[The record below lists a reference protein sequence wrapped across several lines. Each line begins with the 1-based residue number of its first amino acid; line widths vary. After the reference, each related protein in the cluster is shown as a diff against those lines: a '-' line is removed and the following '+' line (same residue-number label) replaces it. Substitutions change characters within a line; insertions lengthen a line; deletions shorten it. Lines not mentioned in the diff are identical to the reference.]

1 MAIVTQPRMT
11 IRAVLPGD
19 ELHRAHELMARAHRP
34 EFLATMHWFETSGA
48 TYPGFRPE
56 HTRVALVD
64 GELAGALRLTTEVIR
79 LGEARLKMGGLGW
92 VATAQEH
99 RHKGVA
105 SALVQGTLRLMRS
118 HGYHVSMLF
127 GIPNFYHRFGYTTTL
142 ADYFVTLDPAEAAR
156 VSTQYVLARP
166 VKPGDLPALQRMHN
180 ANDAGVACSLL
191 RSNAH
196 LSNRWQTIKDAEVL
210 TNARGKMIAYTI
222 ARKEDGALLVTEAG
236 IDSTATGP
244 ALVAHCARRTQEALL
259 GQLRFALPPDHT
271 LAHVLRQYESTHEAR
286 LSRERG
292 GMMAFAD
299 LGETLESLV
308 PEWEARLAD
317 SPLASVHT
325 EATLLIENE
334 AWRIRAHRG
343 AVDVSTGAGAN
354 KFSVS
359 TQELM
364 QLVTG
369 YAHFADVFAARRR
382 LITAEG
388 RALLATIFPKREP
401 YVHLM
406 DRF

>member
-1 MAIVTQPRMT
+1 MAIVTQPGMT
-11 IRAVLPGD
+11 IRAVHPGD

-34 EFLATMHWFETSGA
+34 EFAATMHWFETSGA
-48 TYPGFRPE
+48 TYPGFHPE

-105 SALVQGTLRLMRS
+105 SALVQGTLRYMRS

-142 ADYFVTLDPAEAAR
+142 ADYFITLDAAEAAR

-166 VKPGDLPALQRMHN
+166 VKPGDLSALQRMHN
-180 ANDAGVACSLL
+180 ANDTSVACSLL
-191 RSNAH
+191 RSSAH
-196 LSNRWQTIKDAEVL
+196 LTNRWQKVKDAEVL
-210 TNARGKMIAYTI
+210 TNARGKMIAYAI
-222 ARKEDGALLVTEAG
+222 ARPEEGALLVTEAG
-236 IDSTATGP
+236 IDSPLTGP
-244 ALVAHCARRTQEALL
+244 ALVAHCARRAQEALL
-259 GQLRFALPPDHT
+259 GSVRFAIPPDHT
-271 LAHVLRQYESTHEAR
+271 LARVLRQYESTHEAR
-286 LSRERG
+286 LCRERG
-292 GMMAFAD
+292 GMMAFVD

-308 PEWEARLAD
+308 PEWEARIAD
-317 SPLASVHT
+317 SALATIHA
-325 EATLLIENE
+325 EATLLINDE

-343 AVDVSTGAGAN
+343 ALDVSSGAGAN

-359 TQELM
+359 AQELM

-369 YAHFADVFAARRR
+369 YAHIADILNARRR
-382 LITAEG
+382 LITADG
-388 RALLATIFPKREP
+388 HAFLAALFPKRDP
-401 YVHLM
+401 YVHML